1 MFNYFGI
8 IFIIVLLLPNIYA
21 SIFKKELFVN
31 KFDDRLLIKLEN
43 IGRYLCMILMVINI
57 QDLYGGFKSVEAF
70 VAYLGINIILLGLYY
85 ITWFIFYKFQSIYKN
100 MILGIIPSLM
110 FIISGILQNHLLL
123 IISGIVF
130 AYAHLRIIW
139 KNR

>member
-8 IFIIVLLLPNIYA
+8 IFIIVLMLPNIYA

-85 ITWFIFYKFQSIYKN
+85 ITWFIFYKFNNIYKN

-110 FIISGILQNHLLL
+110 FIISGILQNNLLL

-130 AYAHLRIIW
+130 AYAHLKIIW

>member
-1 MFNYFGI
+1 M
-8 IFIIVLLLPNIYA
+8 LPNIYA

-31 KFDDRLLIKLEN
+31 KFDDRLLIKLEK

-85 ITWFIFYKFQSIYKN
+85 IVWFIFYKFNNIYKN

-130 AYAHLRIIW
+130 AYAHLKIIW

>member
-1 MFNYFGI
+1 M
-8 IFIIVLLLPNIYA
+8 LPNIYA

-85 ITWFIFYKFQSIYKN
+85 IVWFIFYKFNNIYKN

-110 FIISGILQNHLLL
+110 FIISGILQNNLLL

-130 AYAHLRIIW
+130 AYAHLKIIW

>member
-8 IFIIVLLLPNIYA
+8 IFIIVLMLPNIYA

-85 ITWFIFYKFQSIYKN
+85 IVWFIFYKFNNIYKN

-130 AYAHLRIIW
+130 AYAHLKIIW
-139 KNR
+139 NNR

>member
-8 IFIIVLLLPNIYA
+8 IFIIVLMLPNIYA

-31 KFDDRLLIKLEN
+31 KFDDRLLIKLEY

-85 ITWFIFYKFQSIYKN
+85 IVWFIFYKFNNIYKN

-130 AYAHLRIIW
+130 AYAHLKIIW

>member
-8 IFIIVLLLPNIYA
+8 IFIIVLMLPNIYA

-85 ITWFIFYKFQSIYKN
+85 IVWFIFYKFNNIYKN

-110 FIISGILQNHLLL
+110 FIISGILQNNLLL

-130 AYAHLRIIW
+130 AYAHLKIIW

>member
-8 IFIIVLLLPNIYA
+8 IFIIVLMLPNIYA

-70 VAYLGINIILLGLYY
+70 VAYLGINIILVGLYY
-85 ITWFIFYKFQSIYKN
+85 IVWIIFYKFNNIYKN

-130 AYAHLRIIW
+130 AYAHLKIIW

>member
-85 ITWFIFYKFQSIYKN
+85 ITWFIFYKFNNIYKN

-130 AYAHLRIIW
+130 AYAHLKIIW

>member
-8 IFIIVLLLPNIYA
+8 IFIIVLMLPNIYA

-85 ITWFIFYKFQSIYKN
+85 IVWFIFYKFNNIYKN

-110 FIISGILQNHLLL
+110 FIISGILQNHWLLL
-123 IISGIVF
+123 ISGMIF

>member
-85 ITWFIFYKFQSIYKN
+85 IVWFIFYKFNNIYKN

>member
-8 IFIIVLLLPNIYA
+8 IFIIVLMLPNIYA

-85 ITWFIFYKFQSIYKN
+85 IVWFIFYKFNNIYKN

-110 FIISGILQNHLLL
+110 GIISGILQNHLLL

-130 AYAHLRIIW
+130 AYAHLKIIW

>member
-1 MFNYFGI
+1 MFNYFGV
-8 IFIIVLLLPNIYA
+8 IFIIVLMLPNIYA

-85 ITWFIFYKFQSIYKN
+85 IVWFIFYKFNNIYKN

>member
-1 MFNYFGI
+1 MFNYFGV
-8 IFIIVLLLPNIYA
+8 IFIIVLMLPNIYA

-85 ITWFIFYKFQSIYKN
+85 ITWFIFYKFHSIYKN

-110 FIISGILQNHLLL
+110 FIISGILQNNLLL

>member
-8 IFIIVLLLPNIYA
+8 IFIIVLMLPNIYA
-21 SIFKKELFVN
+21 SIFKKEVFVN
-31 KFDDRLLIKLEN
+31 KFDDTFLIKLEN

-85 ITWFIFYKFQSIYKN
+85 ITWFIFYKFNNIYKN

-130 AYAHLRIIW
+130 AYAHLKIIW

>member
-1 MFNYFGI
+1 MFNYFGV

-70 VAYLGINIILLGLYY
+70 VTYLGINIILLGLYY
-85 ITWFIFYKFQSIYKN
+85 IVWFIFYKFNNIYKN

>member
-8 IFIIVLLLPNIYA
+8 IFIIVLMLPNIYA

-31 KFDDRLLIKLEN
+31 KFDDRLLIKLEK

-85 ITWFIFYKFQSIYKN
+85 IVWFIFYKFNNIYKN

-110 FIISGILQNHLLL
+110 FIISGILQNNLLL

-130 AYAHLRIIW
+130 AYAHLKIIW

>member
-1 MFNYFGI
+1 M
-8 IFIIVLLLPNIYA
+8 LPNIYA
-21 SIFKKELFVN
+21 SIFKKEVFVN

-57 QDLYGGFKSVEAF
+57 QDLYGGF
-70 VAYLGINIILLGLYY
+70 NIILLGLYY
-85 ITWFIFYKFQSIYKN
+85 ITWFIFYKFNNIYKN

>member
-1 MFNYFGI
+1 MFNYFGV
-8 IFIIVLLLPNIYA
+8 IFIIVLMLPNIYA

-31 KFDDRLLIKLEN
+31 KFDDRLLIKLEK

-85 ITWFIFYKFQSIYKN
+85 IVWFIFYKFNNIYKN

>member
-8 IFIIVLLLPNIYA
+8 IFIIVLMLPNIYA

-31 KFDDRLLIKLEN
+31 KFDDVLLIRIEK

-85 ITWFIFYKFQSIYKN
+85 ITWFIFYKFNNIYKN

-130 AYAHLRIIW
+130 AYAHLKIIW

>member
-1 MFNYFGI
+1 M
-8 IFIIVLLLPNIYA
+8 LPNIYA

-85 ITWFIFYKFQSIYKN
+85 IVWFIFYKFNNIYKN

-130 AYAHLRIIW
+130 AYAHLKIIW

>member
-8 IFIIVLLLPNIYA
+8 IFIIVLMLPNIYS

-70 VAYLGINIILLGLYY
+70 VTYLGINIILLGLYY
-85 ITWFIFYKFQSIYKN
+85 IVWFIFYKFNNIYKN

-130 AYAHLRIIW
+130 AYAHLKIIW

>member
-21 SIFKKELFVN
+21 SIFKKELFAN

-57 QDLYGGFKSVEAF
+57 QDLYGGFKNVEAF

-85 ITWFIFYKFQSIYKN
+85 ITWFIFYKFNSIYKN

-130 AYAHLRIIW
+130 AYAHLKIIW

>member
-1 MFNYFGI
+1 MFNYFGV

-31 KFDDRLLIKLEN
+31 KFDDRLLIKLEK

-85 ITWFIFYKFQSIYKN
+85 IVWFIFYKFNNIYKN
-100 MILGIIPSLM
+100 MIL

-130 AYAHLRIIW
+130 AYAHLKIIW

>member
-8 IFIIVLLLPNIYA
+8 IFIIVLMLPNIYA
-21 SIFKKELFVN
+21 SIFKKEVFVN
-31 KFDDRLLIKLEN
+31 KFDDALLIRIEK

-85 ITWFIFYKFQSIYKN
+85 IVWFIFYKFNNIYKN

-130 AYAHLRIIW
+130 AYAHLKIIW

>member
-31 KFDDRLLIKLEN
+31 KFDDRLLIKLEK

-85 ITWFIFYKFQSIYKN
+85 IVWFIFYKFNNIYKN

-110 FIISGILQNHLLL
+110 FIISGILQDHLLL

-130 AYAHLRIIW
+130 AYAHLKIIW

>member
-8 IFIIVLLLPNIYA
+8 IFIIVLMLPNIYA

-31 KFDDRLLIKLEN
+31 KFDDVLLIRIEK

-85 ITWFIFYKFQSIYKN
+85 IVWFIFYKFNNIYKN

>member
-1 MFNYFGI
+1 M
-8 IFIIVLLLPNIYA
+8 LPNIYA

-85 ITWFIFYKFQSIYKN
+85 IVWFIFYKFNNIYKN

-110 FIISGILQNHLLL
+110 FIISGILQNHWLLL
-123 IISGIVF
+123 ISGMIF

>member
-8 IFIIVLLLPNIYA
+8 IFIIVLMLPNIYA

-85 ITWFIFYKFQSIYKN
+85 IVWFIFYKFNNIYKN
-100 MILGIIPSLM
+100 MILCIIPSLM
-110 FIISGILQNHLLL
+110 FIISGILQNNLLL

-130 AYAHLRIIW
+130 AYAHLKIIW

>member
-1 MFNYFGI
+1 MFNYFGV
-8 IFIIVLLLPNIYA
+8 IFIIVLMLPNIYA

-85 ITWFIFYKFQSIYKN
+85 ITWFIFYKFNNIYKN

-130 AYAHLRIIW
+130 AYAHLKIIW

>member
-1 MFNYFGI
+1 MFNYFGV

-70 VAYLGINIILLGLYY
+70 VTYLGINIILLGLYY
-85 ITWFIFYKFQSIYKN
+85 IVWFIFYKFNNIYKN

-130 AYAHLRIIW
+130 AYAHLKIIW

>member
-1 MFNYFGI
+1 MFNYFGV

-21 SIFKKELFVN
+21 SIFSKEVFVN

-85 ITWFIFYKFQSIYKN
+85 IVWFIFYKFNNIYKN

-130 AYAHLRIIW
+130 AYAHLKIIW

>member
-1 MFNYFGI
+1 M
-8 IFIIVLLLPNIYA
+8 LPIIYA

-85 ITWFIFYKFQSIYKN
+85 IVWFIFYKFNNIYKN

-130 AYAHLRIIW
+130 AYAHLKIIW

>member
-8 IFIIVLLLPNIYA
+8 IFIIVLMLPNIYA

-85 ITWFIFYKFQSIYKN
+85 IVWFIFYKFNNIYKN

-123 IISGIVF
+123 IIIGIVF
-130 AYAHLRIIW
+130 AYAHLKIIW

>member
-8 IFIIVLLLPNIYA
+8 IFIIVLMLPNIYA

-31 KFDDRLLIKLEN
+31 KFDDRLLIKLEK

-85 ITWFIFYKFQSIYKN
+85 MVWFIFYKFNNIYKN

-110 FIISGILQNHLLL
+110 FILSGILQNHLLL

-130 AYAHLRIIW
+130 AYAHLKIIW

>member
-8 IFIIVLLLPNIYA
+8 IFIIVLMLPNIYA

-70 VAYLGINIILLGLYY
+70 VTYLGINIILLGLYY
-85 ITWFIFYKFQSIYKN
+85 IVWFIFYKFNNIYKN

-130 AYAHLRIIW
+130 AYAHLKIIW

>member
-1 MFNYFGI
+1 M
-8 IFIIVLLLPNIYA
+8 LPNIYA

-85 ITWFIFYKFQSIYKN
+85 IVWFIFYKFNNIYKN

>member
-8 IFIIVLLLPNIYA
+8 IFIIVLMLPNIYA

-31 KFDDRLLIKLEN
+31 KFDDRLLIKLEK

-85 ITWFIFYKFQSIYKN
+85 IVWFIFYKFNNIYKN

-130 AYAHLRIIW
+130 AYAHLKIIW
-139 KNR
+139 KNI

>member
-85 ITWFIFYKFQSIYKN
+85 ITWFIFYKFNNIYKN

-110 FIISGILQNHLLL
+110 FIISGILQNNLLL

-130 AYAHLRIIW
+130 AYAHLKIIW

>member
-21 SIFKKELFVN
+21 SIFKKEVFVN

-85 ITWFIFYKFQSIYKN
+85 IVWFIFYKFNNIYKN

-130 AYAHLRIIW
+130 AYAHLKIIW

>member
-1 MFNYFGI
+1 
-8 IFIIVLLLPNIYA
+8 
-21 SIFKKELFVN
+21 
-31 KFDDRLLIKLEN
+31 
-43 IGRYLCMILMVINI
+43 MILMVINI

-85 ITWFIFYKFQSIYKN
+85 ITWFIFYKFNNIYKN

-130 AYAHLRIIW
+130 AYAHLKIIW